1 MIGGKIEEFSSNT
14 IPTPSESVYENV
26 YEFHD
31 NLLFGKLI
39 EPDDVSYMIR
49 NVEWTPNRKYD
60 IYDDKDGDLFNKDFY
75 VVSEQTDGSYGVFKC
90 IYKNP
95 ISNPDSVNR
104 PVVNQTNPSDEIYIT
119 GDGYQWKFMFSIN
132 STQYDKFATSSF
144 VPVFENENVVNNAV
158 SGTID
163 SIIIENPGAQY
174 NNYTSGTIKE
184 AAIGGDLLKFSLRA
198 NDFFEVNTY
207 DLIYSGNGTF
217 SENETVDII
226 VPGESAVQ
234 GQIYK
239 VGPTSISIV
248 IDENTETITQSTVES
263 SNDFIEVTNSNTSA
277 DVIRIRSESLPNL
290 SKDENFY
297 KDSIIYIR
305 DGAGVGQVRD
315 IIEYTIE
322 GDDRIITINDSFET
336 LPDTTSSFDILPKI
350 NVIGD
355 GDGVIALPVIDTTAN
370 SVVDIEIINRGA
382 GYSFADT
389 NVTGNTGIIDANGS
403 PVIAN
408 TAILRPIIAPAG
420 GHGANAIR
428 ELYGTNIG
436 VSTTFSN
443 TEVLSNVSY
452 SKIGIIRD
460 LLHDNVVLT
469 LDALSEEDYVEGELI
484 RQEDPTS
491 SIGLSRAQG
500 TVKSIDSSA
509 NELSLTNVLGAFE
522 VSSNNQIVGDSSNS
536 TVIDINRNTN
546 VFNNETRLG
555 ILLISGSFEKDE
567 IVVQQNSNANGYII
581 EQTSNF
587 LDVVQTFGDFTTKTS
602 DVLVGQ
608 TSGATAI
615 VSSITDEK
623 IVDNSGDTIYI
634 ENTNKIDRSE
644 NTSEQIKLIIKF

>member
-1 MIGGKIEEFSSNT
+1 MEILTNSFKIFLAERLYYSMCLCANTTHYMIGGKIEEFSSNT

-403 PVIAN
+403 P
-408 TAILRPIIAPAG
+408 
-420 GHGANAIR
+420 
-428 ELYGTNIG
+428 
-436 VSTTFSN
+436 
-443 TEVLSNVSY
+443 
-452 SKIGIIRD
+452 
-460 LLHDNVVLT
+460 
-469 LDALSEEDYVEGELI
+469 LSEEDYVEGELI